1 VNIIIITTTTTH
13 NKTMISDLELPD
25 MKLSFQLCPECF
37 EAVSKSSFLKIAVD
51 LRWDSHQVVLPG
63 SES

>member
-1 VNIIIITTTTTH
+1 
-13 NKTMISDLELPD
+13 MISDLELPD